1 MTMLGYLTLDGAEQG
16 NIQGGSTHVENENE
30 IEILRIDHEIK
41 VPSGSD
47 AKVSAGQPVHGGVKI
62 NKLIDKS
69 TPKLAQALCTR
80 EQLSEVVL
88 AWYHHTSTGT
98 RELVYKIVLK
108 NALITKISAWSPHMF
123 EQAQE
128 EYRLMEDITFSYESI
143 IWSYGS
149 EGDVEYEIAAKGA
162 Q

>member
-1 MTMLGYLTLDGAEQG
+1 MTMLAFLTVNGEEQG
-16 NIQGGSTHVENENE
+16 NIQGGSQHVDNTDE
-30 IEILRIDHEIK
+30 IEVLKIDHEVK

-47 AKVSAGQPVHGGVKI
+47 AKVSAGQPVHGGLTV
-62 NKLIDKS
+62 NKLVDRS

-80 EQLSEVVL
+80 EVLSEVVVS
-88 AWYHHTSTGT
+88 WYFHTSSGT
-98 RELVYKIVLK
+98 RELLYKVMLK
-108 NALITKISAWSPHMF
+108 NALITKISSWSPHLY
-123 EQAQE
+123 ERPLE

-143 IWSYGS
+143 IWSWGS